1 MTPDLLPPDEGI
13 GALVTRVV
21 DDAKAFVAAE
31 IALYRAKAMVW
42 VGTIKVVAILGV
54 TALVL
59 VNAAVIALLVGL
71 ILTLQPLV
79 GAGWAT
85 LIVVLATLA
94 VAGLLGWLAASR
106 IGRMSAGKA
115 GA

>member
-1 MTPDLLPPDEGI
+1 MTRQLLPPDESLGTLI
-13 GALVTRVV
+13 TRVV

-31 IALYRAKAMVW
+31 IALYRAKAMSW

-71 ILTLQPLV
+71 ILTLQTVV

-85 LIVVLATLA
+85 LIVVAVTLA
-94 VAGLLGWLAASR
+94 IAGLLGRLAAGR
-106 IGRMSAGKA
+106 IGKMSAKA
-115 GA
+115 DA